1 MTQQQTRERYMETVL
16 ILLLT
21 LLVVYVL
28 VDAWAAIFK
37 AAETVSPGKEVR
49 LMAAGAILYFCGFS
63 TLFTTYFPKPFSS
76 GHGVLYLLAGTM
88 ALLVLTMHG
97 ALRVTIAA
105 SGERQH
111 RARLVASVTYWLVC
125 AAVLAGGI
133 ASVAAQPLIAA
144 SFTQSPWIWIFPLI
158 ATAGLFGLRLCIA
171 IRLDLW
177 AFASS
182 SFFVAGLL
190 CTAVVAL
197 FPDLIAR
204 AA

>member
-1 MTQQQTRERYMETVL
+1 METIL

-21 LLVVYVL
+21 SLVVYVL
-28 VDAWAAIFK
+28 VDAWGAIFN

-63 TLFTTYFPKPFSS
+63 TLFTAYSPKPYSS
-76 GHGVLYLLAGTM
+76 SHGALYLLAGTM

-105 SGERQH
+105 SGERQR
-111 RARLVASVTYWLVC
+111 RARLIASVTYWLVC
-125 AAVLAGGI
+125 VAVLVAGV
-133 ASVAAQPLIAA
+133 ASVATQPLIAA
-144 SFTQSPWIWIFPLI
+144 NFTQSPWIWIFPLV
-158 ATAGLFGLRLCIA
+158 ATAGLFGLRLCIS

-197 FPDLIAR
+197 FPDLITRSA
-204 AA
+204 